1 MTTVPRDEI
10 DPRVTRTH
18 HLVLDAASDLL
29 AQEGYGG
36 FTVDGVAARSGV
48 AKTTIYRHWPTR
60 FDLLSATIACYSDC
74 APTPDTGTLRGDVDV
89 LLKQLAV
96 ELAEAPW
103 SRSMPGMLDAA
114 ERDPELATAQ
124 LAIFDAHGA
133 ALREV
138 LVRAQARGELR
149 AHVDLEVAFAA
160 LAGPMFFRRL
170 MLRQRTTSHQV
181 DELIEQVL
189 TGIAGTAVAPAPSEE
204 LAAELG

>member
-1 MTTVPRDEI
+1 MTSVPRDEI

-60 FDLLSATIACYSDC
+60 GDLLAATMACFSDC
-74 APTPDTGTLRGDVDV
+74 AATPDTGSLRTDVDV

-103 SRSMPGMLDAA
+103 SRSMPGMLEGA
-114 ERDPELATAQ
+114 ERDQDLAAHQ
-124 LAIFDAHGA
+124 LAIFDAHA
-133 ALREV
+133 LALREV
-138 LVRAQARGELR
+138 LVRGQARGELR
-149 AHVDLEVAFAA
+149 ADADLEVAFAA
-160 LAGPMFFRRL
+160 LAGPLFFRRL
-170 MLRQRTTSHQV
+170 VLRRRTTSHQV
-181 DELIEQVL
+181 DELIDQVL
-189 TGIAGTAVAPAPSEE
+189 TGLT
-204 LAAELG
+204 